1 MVQQEELIKII
12 KDEGLNAFEVYK
24 IPKIDDDST
33 ILFKELNEFV
43 RFCKINDL
51 KNVFYTYIYLE
62 KEEYIISEELQEQI
76 EKYIYK
82 LIKKEI
88 KEHNN
93 MVETVDFTRPI
104 MLNTF
109 SIFQGSVVCN
119 LESDYW
125 NEEINLMKAENRL
138 EYLQEKYKDILDQ
151 KENEREEKLE
161 ELKNELKEQMLNDET
176 FLICSNKS
184 LRRNYAETLIKN
196 KKMKKYLE
204 PFLSEYSGQ
213 VSIIALAMFVEVVWA
228 QYKNRR

>member
-1 MVQQEELIKII
+1 
-12 KDEGLNAFEVYK
+12 
-24 IPKIDDDST
+24 
-33 ILFKELNEFV
+33 
-43 RFCKINDL
+43 
-51 KNVFYTYIYLE
+51 
-62 KEEYIISEELQEQI
+62 
-76 EKYIYK
+76 
-82 LIKKEI
+82 
-88 KEHNN
+88 

-138 EYLQEKYKDILDQ
+138 EYLQEKYKDILEQ